1 MPQLILTADPDFAD
15 LALRELMKFDSSA
28 LVVQPLEM
36 GVFLIE
42 LESSF
47 WTVAEAW
54 RKAPPIFVS
63 HICPVLA
70 TVSLADTREDLDAL
84 RLALTLEIIP
94 LIDPTIPFSIQ
105 ARTLCDLSY
114 KRFDINNTLADA
126 IKGDTGTELDVRK
139 PEQIVSVVCATRRD
153 SLDEDKSEQKVA
165 FMGVSLTVHNLSDWA
180 GGMRRYAREEGRVS
194 RSEFKLLEA
203 LEVFEIVLPQRG
215 VALDL
220 GAAPGGWT
228 RVLRQR
234 NQYVT
239 AVDPGQLDK
248 RLVDDRA
255 IRHKRMT
262 AEEYLEQDPD
272 QFDVIV
278 NDMRIDARDSAR
290 LMVSY
295 AENLYR
301 HGIAIVTLKLPEY
314 DRQSIVEH
322 ALKILNTGYKVAGV
336 RHLFHNR
343 SEITV
348 YLQHKKKVNSKQ

>member
-1 MPQLILTADPDFAD
+1 MPQIILTADPDFAD
-15 LALRELMKFDSSA
+15 LALRELMQFEA
-28 LVVQPLEM
+28 AATVVQPLDK

-42 LESSF
+42 LSASF
-47 WTVAEAW
+47 WDVAEAW
-54 RKAPPIFVS
+54 RKQPPIFVR

-70 TVSLADTREDLDAL
+70 SVPLADDPDNLELDLDVMQNMLSAELMAL
-84 RLALTLEIIP
+84 INA
-94 LIDPTIPFSIQ
+94 DASFSVQ
-105 ARTLCDLSY
+105 TRTLCELSL
-114 KRFDINNTLADA
+114 KRFAINNALADLIQHDA
-126 IKGDTGTELDVRK
+126 RAELDVRN
-139 PEQIVSVVCATRRD
+139 PVQIVSMVCATVGFD
-153 SLDEDKSEQKVA
+153 DDAKKTAL
-165 FMGVSLTVHNLSDWA
+165 MGVSLAVHNLSDWA
-180 GGMRRYAREEGRVS
+180 GGMRRFAREDSRVS

-203 LEVFEIVLPQRG
+203 LEVFEIDLPERG

-239 AVDPGQLDK
+239 AVDPGRLDK
-248 RLVDDRA
+248 RLISDRT

-262 AEEYLEQDPD
+262 AEDYLADSPD

-295 AENLYR
+295 ADQLYR
-301 HGIAIVTLKLPEY
+301 HGLAIVTLKLPEH
-314 DRQSIVEH
+314 DRQSIIEH
-322 ALKILNTGYKVAGV
+322 ALKILRGGYKVAGI

-348 YLQHKKKVNSKQ
+348 YLKSSS